1 MNQNA
6 GITKSKLYFELIAFA
21 IAFLVAIVILIPLYN
36 NTLNYTFFLSNF
48 LFIFLFITFT
58 RYIFFLR
65 FSIFS
70 HITIAKLIFIFAT
83 IPLAVLLMDAFSVF
97 QEYADTIGLQE
108 FVKHLDADRQSG
120 IVAYMRNQMLFFGAG
135 SILTCVL
142 LAFRCI
148 ISIWRVRNRGT
159 V

>member
-6 GITKSKLYFELIAFA
+6 GITRSKFYFEIFAYA
-21 IAFLVAIVILIPLYN
+21 IAVLVAIVMLIPLYN
-36 NTLNYTFFLSNF
+36 NTLNYSFFLNNF

-70 HITIAKLIFIFAT
+70 HITIAKLIFIFST
-83 IPLAVLLMDAFSVF
+83 IPLAFLLTDAFSAF
-97 QEYADTIGLQE
+97 QEYADTVGLQE
-108 FVKHLDADRQSG
+108 FVKHLEADKQVG
-120 IVAYMRNQMLFFGAG
+120 MIAYIRNQMLFFGAG
-135 SILTCVL
+135 SILTCIL

-148 ISIWRVRNRGT
+148 VSIWRVRNRDT